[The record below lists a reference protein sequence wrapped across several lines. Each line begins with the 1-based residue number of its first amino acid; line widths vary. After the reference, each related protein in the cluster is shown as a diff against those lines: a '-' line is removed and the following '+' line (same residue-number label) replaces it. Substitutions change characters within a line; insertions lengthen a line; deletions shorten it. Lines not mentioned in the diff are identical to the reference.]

1 MIHVLKERK
10 CIQLGPTR
18 QPGATD
24 TFSVPKRHHPHT
36 LTQHTLTYRQTSKE

>member
-1 MIHVLKERK
+1 MIHVLKKRK

-24 TFSVPKRHHPHT
+24 TLNLPKRHHPTHAD
-36 LTQHTLTYRQTSKE
+36 LQANIEGVIS